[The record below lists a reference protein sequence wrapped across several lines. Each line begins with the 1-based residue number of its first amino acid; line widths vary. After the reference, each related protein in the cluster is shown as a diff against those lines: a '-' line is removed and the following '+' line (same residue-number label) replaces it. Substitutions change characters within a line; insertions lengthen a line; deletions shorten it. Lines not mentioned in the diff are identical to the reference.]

1 MRLLYS
7 ASFIIMLIDMLTK
20 KPIKDAVILCNGKQ
34 NPYVSKDDGYY
45 VFCNLSPGS
54 YSIFIS
60 ASGYI
65 NKEFDTSL
73 EFGESKK
80 FIFFLSFQS
89 NNSRLLN
96 VPRIEFLIKK
106 DNQILKNK
114 EVKFISKTSQ
124 MIKMIQKIKKGEQEV
139 ILNVPENNF
148 FIFQN
153 FIYSAKCDEK
163 NEQDEKDQNLDDEVA
178 KLEAEL
184 NDLESDEEDKK
195 KQSSE
200 ADKNK
205 DKKENKS
212 KNQSKFIK
220 NLLFIGYDRKFNA
233 YILNKETDIEIPVGG
248 NFYPYWNLQTDS
260 KGKVT
265 IPFSQKLINDGF
277 IIFEIS
283 CDNYMVKRKVNLKR
297 MNMQQNILRVRINF
311 KDED

>member
-163 NEQDEKDQNLDDEVA
+163 NEKDEKDQNLDDEVA